1 MIQDHGHPHT
11 VEVKVHIFLPS
22 TETKRWLYNSIMLNL
37 TNMMVIPTVCRG
49 LKEKRDGMNK
59 AITWHSV
66 KMLNSNIPVP
76 QRKLIRNSVIL
87 TGTPIYTS
95 QNTAPLPT
103 PGQIIQF
110 PNYYICHFISKKFL
124 LLPPRTVESIFAIM
138 KNVVFALLLTVCFF
152 KLFRVLL

>member
-1 MIQDHGHPHT
+1 MNYWYLCWMKNEMVAVTCSINKNFFVYIIITINSYHFCWLKGLEMIQDHGHPHT

-37 TNMMVIPTVCRG
+37 TNMMVIPAVCRG
-49 LKEKRDGMNK
+49 LKGKRDGMNK

-66 KMLNSNIPVP
+66 KMLNSNIPIP

-103 PGQIIQF
+103 PGQII
-110 PNYYICHFISKKFL
+110 
-124 LLPPRTVESIFAIM
+124 
-138 KNVVFALLLTVCFF
+138 
-152 KLFRVLL
+152 